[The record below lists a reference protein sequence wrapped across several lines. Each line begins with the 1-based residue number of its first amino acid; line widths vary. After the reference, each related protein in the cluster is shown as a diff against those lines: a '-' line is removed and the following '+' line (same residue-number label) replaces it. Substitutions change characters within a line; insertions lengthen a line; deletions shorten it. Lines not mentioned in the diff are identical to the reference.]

1 MKVLMVFAHPDDEII
16 FGWPIFQDSTIE
28 KELIMV
34 TSDLII
40 QPDNNMHTESFY
52 YKRFVKNIMFH

>member
-16 FGWPIFQDSTIE
+16 FGWPIFQDPTIE

-34 TSDLII
+34 TSDFNI
-40 QPDNNMHTESFY
+40 QPDNNTHIESFY